1 MRKSEYLSLNGL
13 DVRTLRLFAT
23 LVGAGN
29 LTQAA
34 QTNHLAVGAAS
45 RRIKGFEEL
54 IGAPLL
60 ERHSRGLRLTPMGHI
75 VAEHVRNV
83 LEQLDALG
91 NVSLNLRQGIKGHA
105 RLLANGVAITQHLPA
120 TIKRFRKQHP
130 EVLVEIEAIFTRDT
144 ASALLQQ
151 GANIGICVNGPP
163 TLGLHQCKYRSE
175 RLVLIT
181 PKQHPLSKQ
190 RLARFV
196 DTLSYDY
203 IGLAPGRPIY
213 ELLREEAR
221 HAGKTMRIYTQV
233 SGLYGICRMVSAGLG
248 ISVVPESIARS
259 LQQTL
264 DLAVIELQGYQ
275 YVFEQVILHVD
286 ENKMNPTELAL
297 LNHLR
302 EDREPA

>member
-13 DVRTLRLFAT
+13 DVRTLRLFAA
-23 LVGAGN
+23 LVSSGN

-45 RRIKGFEEL
+45 RRIKGFEDL

-75 VAEHVRNV
+75 VAEHVSNV

-91 NVSLNLRQGIKGHA
+91 NVSLNLRLGIKGHV
-105 RLLANGVAITQHLPA
+105 RLFANGAAITQHLPA
-120 TIKRFRKQHP
+120 TIKRFRKKHP
-130 EVLVEIEAIFTRDT
+130 EVLVEIEEIFTQDT

-151 GANIGICVNGPP
+151 GASIGICVNGSR
-163 TLGLHQCKYRSE
+163 TLGLKQCKYRTE

-181 PKQHPLSKQ
+181 PTQHPLSKQ
-190 RLARFV
+190 RQVRFV
-196 DTLSYDY
+196 DTLGYDY
-203 IGLAPGRPIY
+203 IGLSPGRPIY

-221 HAGKTMRIYTQV
+221 RAGKTIKIYTQV

-248 ISVVPESIARS
+248 ISVVPESIAS
-259 LQQTL
+259 CLQHAL
-264 DLAVIELQGYQ
+264 DLKLIELHGYQ
-275 YVFEQVILHVD
+275 YTFEQIILHID
-286 ENKMNPTELAL
+286 EEKMNPTELAL

-302 EDREPA
+302 EDREPS